1 MPVPDETLILLE
13 GTARHPAPCE
23 GSVHFVNRGKIAA
36 SGLRPPRND
45 VMRGGFGAFLQ
56 KRKFFYPCHVI
67 ARPKAVAIRFPLNR
81 RNPKDFFLNS
91 SFLTPHSSL
100 LPPYAH
106 TSQITSAPET
116 AAMRV
121 KGMPMRRKSFV
132 STL

>member
-1 MPVPDETLILLE
+1 MTQYGDGLK
-13 GTARHPAPCE
+13 
-23 GSVHFVNRGKIAA
+23 HFYRSA
-36 SGLRPPRND
+36 SFYLR
-45 VMRGGFGAFLQ
+45 
-56 KRKFFYPCHVI
+56 HVI

-91 SFLTPHSSL
+91 SLHSPHSTL
-100 LPPYAH
+100 PYAH

-116 AAMRV
+116 AAISV